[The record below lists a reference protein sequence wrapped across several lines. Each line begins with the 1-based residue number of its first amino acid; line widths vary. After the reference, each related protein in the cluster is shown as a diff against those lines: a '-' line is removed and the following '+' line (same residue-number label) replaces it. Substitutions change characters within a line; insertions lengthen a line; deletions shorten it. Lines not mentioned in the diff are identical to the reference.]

1 LRDADFGQLEI
12 QRTKSAY
19 PASSEKTLAYHLNA
33 ENKNFQE
40 NFDAQAEASK
50 QLSHKNLQ

>member
-1 LRDADFGQLEI
+1 MRDADFGQLEI

-19 PASSEKTLAYHLNA
+19 PASSEKTFAYHLNA
-33 ENKNFQE
+33 EKKNFQE

-50 QLSHKNLQ
+50 QLSNKNLQ